1 MMTKNKY
8 TIYLV
13 VSIIIIVGTA
23 LLYFQIDEKDTTGI
37 FPNKLGDMNLA
48 VYNEGDTAI
57 KEINDLHGNS
67 LRKIEKGYV
76 VEYGSNSGSKAKFW
90 VSESASNENA
100 VSLATAM
107 SNMVGKSGMY
117 SDPILMNIEGITV
130 YFVLGHMEHMGLYH
144 YFYPKDNKVYWIQI
158 DNPDESYRINIVK
171 ESIRE
176 I

>member
-1 MMTKNKY
+1 MAKNKY
-8 TIYLV
+8 IIYLV
-13 VSIIIIVGTA
+13 ASIIIIIGAT
-23 LLYFQIDEKDTTGI
+23 LLYFQMYEKDTTGI

-48 VYNEGDTAI
+48 VYEEGDTAI
-57 KEINDLHGNS
+57 KKINDLHGNS

-76 VEYGSNSGSKAKFW
+76 VEYKSSSGSKAKFW
-90 VSESASNENA
+90 VSESVSNDNA
-100 VSLATAM
+100 VSLTTAM
-107 SNMVGKSGMY
+107 SKMVGKSGMY
-117 SDPILMNIEGITV
+117 SDPIPMNIEGITV

-171 ESIRE
+171 ESIRK